1 MQIILV
7 LLRNIDYMESC
18 TKLHVIFQ
26 TYKSQRVS
34 TSQEHA
40 PKGKV
45 KRQSQKAKAK
55 GEIARMRQLEVK
67 QRGFFRG
74 HIYAN
79 RV

>member
-26 TYKSQRVS
+26 TYKSQIVS

-45 KRQSQKAKAK
+45 KRQSQK
-55 GEIARMRQLEVK
+55 GQIARMRQLEVK
-67 QRGFFRG
+67 QQGFFQRA
-74 HIYAN
+74 YLCK
-79 RV
+79 

>member
-45 KRQSQKAKAK
+45 KRQ
-55 GEIARMRQLEVK
+55 IARMRQLEVK
-67 QRGFFRG
+67 QRVFFRG

>member
-40 PKGKV
+40 PKG
-45 KRQSQKAKAK
+45 Q
-55 GEIARMRQLEVK
+55 IARMRQLEVK
-67 QRGFFRG
+67 QRSFFSEG
-74 HIYAN
+74 IYMQIEYN
-79 RV
+79 